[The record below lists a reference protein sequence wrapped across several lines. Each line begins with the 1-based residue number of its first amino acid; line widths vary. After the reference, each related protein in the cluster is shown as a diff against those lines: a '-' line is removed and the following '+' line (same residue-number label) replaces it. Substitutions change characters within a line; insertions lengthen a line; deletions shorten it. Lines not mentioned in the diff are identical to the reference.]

1 MPDEISQEALWTPD
15 SPAETL
21 REKFRGRSW
30 LIDVREEQGELVV
43 EMKRWSA
50 VILLEIP
57 ETWEGMP
64 VRILRQSQGKP
75 GHTSRQSP
83 KENPIRPEAGG
94 TQP

>member
-1 MPDEISQEALWTPD
+1 MPDETRQEALWTQD

-21 REKFRGRSW
+21 REKSRGWSW
-30 LIDVREEQGELVV
+30 LINVREEQGKLVM
-43 EMKRWSA
+43 EMRRWSA

-57 ETWEGMP
+57 ETWEGTP

-75 GHTSRQSP
+75 GHTSRQP
-83 KENPIRPEAGG
+83 PQENPIRPEAGG

>member
-1 MPDEISQEALWTPD
+1 MWTPD

-21 REKFRGRSW
+21 MEKFSGRSW
-30 LIDVREEQGELVV
+30 LIDVREEQGELVM

-50 VILLEIP
+50 VILREIP
-57 ETWEGMP
+57 ETWEEMP

-75 GHTSRQSP
+75 VHTSRQRP
-83 KENPIRPEAGG
+83 QENPIRTDAGR